1 MKKTLLTLALAA
13 LSVTAIHAQG
23 LIGFQNSTLTKI
35 KFEAT
40 PGATLVDAPIGA
52 VVFGVFWGTTE
63 AGVRLIDDAA
73 KLANVTTAGII
84 NGGAAFAIPGTDPG
98 QVIFLKIAG
107 WDARNGLNFGA
118 SKGDA
123 VAGHYGETDVRQVTL
138 TGAPSAGQVIWQ
150 TATGTNPNRF
160 RPFTIFATVPEPSV
174 IALGALGLGA
184 LLLRRRKA

>member
-1 MKKTLLTLALAA
+1 MKKILLTLALAA

-35 KFEAT
+35 KYEAT
-40 PGATLVDAPIGA
+40 PGATLVDAPIGQ
-52 VVFGVFWGTTE
+52 VVFGVFWGTT
-63 AGVRLIDDAA
+63 ADVRLIDDVT

-84 NGGAAFAIPGTDPG
+84 NGGSAFAIPGTDPG
-98 QVIFLKIAG
+98 QTIFLKIAG

-118 SKGDA
+118 SKADLQQ
-123 VAGHYGETDVRQVTL
+123 GHYGETDIRQVTL

-150 TATGTNPNRF
+150 TASGTTATRF
-160 RPFTIFATVPEPSV
+160 KPFTIFAVVPEPSV